1 MDDATEYA
9 AFEDRC
15 WDALSGGG
23 GRSAKEG
30 HCIRHRAVPRARAQI
45 GTRHPNCR
53 MLSLLHISDE
63 PGDEIIS
70 GMVMEPVDMP
80 ETTFSR
86 GIWRPRAAFTIATTL
101 CTLASRST
109 PKGVDNRI

>member
-1 MDDATEYA
+1 MIGATDFA
-9 AFEDRC
+9 AYEDRC
-15 WDALSGGG
+15 WDALSGR
-23 GRSAKEG
+23 GRRSTKGG
-30 HCIRHRAVPRARAQI
+30 HCIRRRAVPRARAQI
-45 GTRHPNCR
+45 GTRRPNR
-53 MLSLLHISDE
+53 RRLSLLHISDE
-63 PGDEIIS
+63 PGDEINS
-70 GMVMEPVDMP
+70 GMVWEPLDMP